1 MDYNRKQTLG
11 WPAVLALVVAMTL
24 AAYLIAIAARGSG
37 DTPLSSIVRLNTV
50 SNRDVRVSGANV

>member
-1 MDYNRKQTLG
+1 MKWMKRG
-11 WPAVLALVVAMTL
+11 VAMTL